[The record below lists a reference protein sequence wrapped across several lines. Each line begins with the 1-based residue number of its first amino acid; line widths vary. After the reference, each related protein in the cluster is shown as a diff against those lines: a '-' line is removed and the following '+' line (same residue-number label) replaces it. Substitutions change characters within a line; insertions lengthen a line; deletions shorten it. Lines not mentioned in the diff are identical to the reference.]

1 MEKNYSPRDTARP
14 PGDPP
19 GMPYELW
26 VNHDR
31 SRPSRHDVGS
41 VLCLGLLERCSRL
54 QVEVRTVGHAPRPAW
69 LTGTPTLWC
78 QETDRIWTG
87 HATYEVLLDRALEEA
102 ELRGREAAAKPAAA
116 ARPSQRP
123 SNPMPPPPFRA
134 QLPLMAGATAA
145 DDEPPSDGPEGD
157 GAEGD
162 ALGDPTLWES
172 SHPEAGDD
180 GTDPPK
186 LSSDDLNRFMRQRAD
201 EASAPPPTGPSP
213 KALPPE
219 KD

>member
-1 MEKNYSPRDTARP
+1 
-14 PGDPP
+14 
-19 GMPYELW
+19 MPYELW

-102 ELRGREAAAKPAAA
+102 ELSGREAAAKPAAA
-116 ARPSQRP
+116 ARPSRRP

-134 QLPLMAGATAA
+134 QMPLMASATGT
-145 DDEPPSDGPEGD
+145 DDEPPGDGPED
-157 GAEGD
+157 D

-172 SHPEAGDD
+172 SQPEAGDD
-180 GTDPPK
+180 GTEPPK
-186 LSSDDLNRFMRQRAD
+186 LSSDDLNKFMRQRAD
-201 EASAPPPTGPSP
+201 EASAAPPTGPSP